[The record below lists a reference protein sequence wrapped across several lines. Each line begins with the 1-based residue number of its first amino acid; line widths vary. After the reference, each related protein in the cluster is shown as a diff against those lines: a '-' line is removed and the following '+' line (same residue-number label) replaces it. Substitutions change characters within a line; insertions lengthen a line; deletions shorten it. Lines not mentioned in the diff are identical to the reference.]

1 MLLAFGWL
9 VYELVAN
16 SQPNAQDDALKHL
29 AADALSPIST
39 APPSELNGTTTPS
52 LTGAEDLRHRTDP
65 FVEVLT
71 SSGVVL
77 SRTGRVGRSAPAVPA
92 TLLGAPPLRGYIRTR
107 HIAGA
112 PHPHLFAGPW
122 TRTDLGLG
130 GF

>member
-16 SQPNAQDDALKHL
+16 SMPNAQDDALKHL

-39 APPSELNGTTTPS
+39 ASPSELNGTTTPS
-52 LTGAEDLRHRTDP
+52 LTGTEDLRHRTDP

-77 SRTGRVGRSAPAVPA
+77 SSTARVGSSAPAVPA
-92 TLLGAPPLRGYIRTR
+92 TPRSAAAQGGALATVGIPGSP
-107 HIAGA
+107 
-112 PHPHLFAGPW
+112 
-122 TRTDLGLG
+122 
-130 GF
+130 